1 MKSCMTKNLEY
12 INGNKENRI
21 HDEKKNFDN
30 ENDNNESIINPD
42 YGDLYILGRIWIDV
56 LKTALVG
63 ENLKLIPVVE
73 AAKKTPAD
81 LLGSPKRPPPMKYTD
96 LSLYECP
103 HYEYKDYVEST
114 EKCPDAN
121 VKLLHRYLL
130 PHIKTYRKKA
140 ADCAGEI
147 RSKVKQQCAST
158 CATIRD
164 AKKQFKDNMRDS
176 NNLPIR
182 QAVVAVSGVAGF
194 FLGGGGGIPKRLFF
208 TTLGFLTGGSLC
220 FPKETDEV
228 FRNVTYCAGKKFLEM
243 YNMLCGTGVV
253 LREKLPCKEDM
264 PPPPPVRKPIV
275 CPPKK

>member
-1 MKSCMTKNLEY
+1 MKSCLTKNFEY
-12 INGNKENRI
+12 IKGNKENKI
-21 HDEKKNFDN
+21 YDAKQIFDK
-30 ENDNNESIINPD
+30 ENDNNESIRNPD
-42 YGDLYILGRIWIDV
+42 YGDLYILGRIWIDI

-63 ENLKLIPVVE
+63 ENFKLIPVVE
-73 AAKKTPAD
+73 AAKKTDHSGP
-81 LLGSPKRPPPMKYTD
+81 PKKPPPMKYTD
-96 LSLYECP
+96 LPLYECP
-103 HYEYKDYVEST
+103 HFEYKDYVEST

-130 PHIKTYRKKA
+130 PYIKIYRKKT

-147 RSKVKQQCAST
+147 RSKVIQQCAST

-164 AKKQFKDNMRDS
+164 AKKQFKDKMRDP

-182 QAVVAVSGVAGF
+182 QAVVAVSGVAGYI
-194 FLGGGGGIPKRLFF
+194 LGGGGGIPKRLFF

-228 FRNVTYCAGKKFLEM
+228 FRNFTYCAGKIFLQM
-243 YNMLCGTGVV
+243 YNKCCGKDAA